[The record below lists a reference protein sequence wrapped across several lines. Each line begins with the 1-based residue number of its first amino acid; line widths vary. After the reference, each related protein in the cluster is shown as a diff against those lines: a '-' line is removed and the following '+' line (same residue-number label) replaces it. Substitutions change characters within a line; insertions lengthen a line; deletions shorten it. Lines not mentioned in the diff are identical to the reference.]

1 MYTIARRPYNMRAYD
16 PFREFEALQRRFFTP
31 EQSMVSFGTDILD
44 DGDSYRLVAD
54 LPGFKKEDINI
65 SVEGDRLCISAERK
79 QENEENKDGYLRRE
93 RSYGSYS
100 RCFDI
105 SAIEADGIS
114 GSYADGVLTLT
125 LPKRAEL
132 KPAQRRIELS

>member
-1 MYTIARRPYNMRAYD
+1 MLSLRPFTNTFSTYD
-16 PFREFEALQRRFFTP
+16 PFREMERLERAFFGNDFFSAPAPT
-31 EQSMVSFGTDILD
+31 FRTDIQD
-44 DGDSYRLVAD
+44 KGDHFLLESD
-54 LPGFKKEDINI
+54 LPGVKREDISI
-65 SVEGDRLCISAERK
+65 DVEGERLIVRAERRS
-79 QENEENKDGYLRRE
+79 EEKEYLRCE

>member
-1 MYTIARRPYNMRAYD
+1 MYTIARRPYKMRAYD

-132 KPAQRRIELS
+132 GPAQRRIELS

>member
-1 MYTIARRPYNMRAYD
+1 MYTITKRSPRTFSYD
-16 PFREFEALQRRFFTP
+16 PFREFEALQRRFFSP
-31 EQSMVSFGTDILD
+31 ERSMVSFGTDILD
-44 DGDSYRLVAD
+44 DGDSFRLVAD

-65 SVEGDRLCISAERK
+65 EVTGDRLCISAERK

-105 SAIEADGIS
+105 SAIEADGIT
-114 GSYADGVLTLT
+114 GSYTDGVLTLT